1 MEQIPKFIA
10 RLRGYD
16 VYYINGCFTLDP
28 SPNDFVTLQSIV
40 SYLASEGFINL
51 DECL

>member
-1 MEQIPKFIA
+1 MQAPTFIA

-16 VYYINGCFTLDP
+16 VYYSNGCFTLDP
-28 SPNDFVTLQSIV
+28 LPADIAELQSIV
-40 SYLASEGFINL
+40 SYLVSEGFVNP

>member
-1 MEQIPKFIA
+1 MQSPTFIT

-16 VYYINGCFTLDP
+16 VYYCNGCFTLDP
-28 SPNDFVTLQSIV
+28 LPVDIIELQSIV
-40 SYLASEGFINL
+40 SYLVSEWFVNP